1 MRSFLFISAVCLQMA
16 WSYGAPEGVGA
27 YAYQDSAGNSV
38 TSRRF
43 FPDYLEP
50 LSPFPPLPV
59 IPPLP
64 PLVPQTFL
72 PQLHPFHPLPFP
84 QLRPWGYLEPIRTF
98 RSNFENQK
106 LALNAASKAFDLTSN
121 HAGYI
126 PNFPRR
132 FPFNNFPGFGGF
144 PTFPNFDMSNFGN
157 SAFAGGAAGP
167 GFTHQIAAINP
178 ANPQMPN
185 VDVMS
190 RFADTEQKPGS
201 NFVSMSSHAY
211 SVSSNVNG
219 KEFKDRGAET
229 TVNNNGKVTTYR
241 VKS

>member
-27 YAYQDSAGNSV
+27 YAYQDSAGNRYGG
-38 TSRRF
+38 TYGLKDGPNFGHKGFPIPFAQNTFQNNFLDLDDF
-43 FPDYLEP
+43 FPEYFRNFENLLQE
-50 LSPFPPLPV
+50 
-59 IPPLP
+59 
-64 PLVPQTFL
+64 
-72 PQLHPFHPLPFP
+72 
-84 QLRPWGYLEPIRTF
+84 TF